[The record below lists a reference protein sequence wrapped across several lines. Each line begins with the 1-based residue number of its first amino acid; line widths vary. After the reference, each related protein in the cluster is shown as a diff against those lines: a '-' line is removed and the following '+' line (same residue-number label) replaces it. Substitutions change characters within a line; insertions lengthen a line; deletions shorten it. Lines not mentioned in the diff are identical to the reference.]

1 MAKETK
7 KDTTKKGKAEKK
19 DSKLTASEKK
29 EIIEDI
35 KKAEDNIEKEEK
47 KEEKTEKPSKE
58 QIKSENRTLAIVLGV
73 LLLLAAA
80 FVGYLIFSSNAKSF
94 TYNGVGYTL
103 SPSGKLMFYETTIPV
118 VQNGKKTNYPV
129 YIQNDPRKLE
139 SEVPFNGSLYIRPA
153 MAVNYSNGI
162 SCDGFGSVAIANL
175 FNLYQTMGVKTVYD
189 PNATCD
195 SQRRYVYVNI
205 KTSNETS
212 IQEDAPACYTINVAD
227 CNVLPAVER
236 YMTET
241 FQTLHDYL
249 NSSS

>member
-7 KDTTKKGKAEKK
+7 KDSAKKKVSNKKGLN
-19 DSKLTASEKK
+19 LTAPEKK
-29 EIIEDI
+29 EIIKDI

-47 KEEKTEKPSKE
+47 KEEKSEKPSKE
-58 QIKSENRTLAIVLGV
+58 QIKSENKILIIVMGV
-73 LLLLAAA
+73 LLLLAAV
-80 FVGYLIFSSNAKSF
+80 FVGYLIFSSNAKTF

-103 SPSGKLMFYETTIPV
+103 SPNGKITFYETTIPV
-118 VQNGKKTNYPV
+118 VQNGKKINYPV

-153 MAVNYSNGI
+153 MAVNYSNDI
-162 SCDGFGSVAIANL
+162 SCDGYGAVAIANL

-195 SQRRYVYVNI
+195 AQQRYVYVNI
-205 KTSNETS
+205 KTTNETS
-212 IQEDAPACYTINVAD
+212 KQEDAPACYTINVAD